1 METVNGPSVL
11 GPVPFADVC
20 GARPDP
26 VATMP
31 NKPDG
36 EDDSATAASALPS
49 GIARVLRC
57 YQGAWLAEEW
67 VPGIVAIQQGSF
79 VPRRG
84 DVVLASQPKCGT
96 TWLKALA
103 FATMARRAHPPS
115 NAGHPLLRLN
125 PHDCVPFMD
134 MLFADGATGSR
145 KMDALPSPRI
155 MNTHMHHAL
164 LPASISDNP
173 DCKIIYICREPKD
186 MLVSLW
192 QFTRKFDANLAFSD
206 VFEHACEGVYFSGP
220 IWDHVLGYWNASK
233 KSPETVLF
241 LKYEETL
248 RDPVESVKKLARFVG
263 QPLSPAEEEAGVAED
278 IVRICSFDKLKGL
291 EVNKQAGSRYLFPN
305 SSYFRRGEPGDWAN
319 HMTPEMARRLDAIM
333 ENKLQGSGLVFA

>member
-1 METVNGPSVL
+1 
-11 GPVPFADVC
+11 
-20 GARPDP
+20 
-26 VATMP
+26 
-31 NKPDG
+31 
-36 EDDSATAASALPS
+36 
-49 GIARVLRC
+49 
-57 YQGAWLAEEW
+57 
-67 VPGIVAIQQGSF
+67 
-79 VPRRG
+79 
-84 DVVLASQPKCGT
+84 
-96 TWLKALA
+96 
-103 FATMARRAHPPS
+103 MARRAHPPS

-206 VFEHACEGVYFSGP
+206 VGP

-291 EVNKQAGSRYLFPN
+291 EVNK
-305 SSYFRRGEPGDWAN
+305 RGEPGDWAN